1 MSDALFKELVYQTEN
16 GGGAFWSCKSCRSA
30 TAKLNKKITEI
41 YKKVEELETETKDNK
56 IEIQTVKANLA
67 DTNKRIDKLSEHSQ
81 DKETASQ
88 DKVFRE
94 LKDREERKNNLLIH
108 NLEEPDPNVRLGK
121 ERKELDIRNLLKVM
135 ETINVKLNIETD
147 VKFVRRIGEK
157 KDATRPL
164 LVGLIDPN
172 TRGTILNNA
181 SKLANTQF
189 SGISLVPDLTKRQ
202 REEDEEVRKLC
213 ETRNRERS
221 GDDLNFIWKP
231 LGPRG
236 SRRPVRTRIQ
246 REQEGS
252 RITRP
257 NPRARNLSPEREKG
271 TRRMSEK
278 RGREEDTEDEEE
290 QRPTRRLSVRRGQED
305 AEDEV
310 IMETSSQQHTTRTSK
325 H

>member
-1 MSDALFKELVYQTEN
+1 
-16 GGGAFWSCKSCRSA
+16 
-30 TAKLNKKITEI
+30 
-41 YKKVEELETETKDNK
+41 
-56 IEIQTVKANLA
+56 
-67 DTNKRIDKLSEHSQ
+67 
-81 DKETASQ
+81 
-88 DKVFRE
+88 
-94 LKDREERKNNLLIH
+94 
-108 NLEEPDPNVRLGK
+108 
-121 ERKELDIRNLLKVM
+121 M

-231 LGPRG
+231 LGPQG

-278 RGREEDTEDEEE
+278 RGREEDTERRRGGTETDEEIE
-290 QRPTRRLSVRRGQED
+290 HEERTGGRGGRGNHGDQQPTTHNKDLKTLKLLYLNAQSVVSKINELKITVCDLQPDIVLITESWCNKNISNSVIKLDGYELCSELRRDRTDTTNGIGGGLLVYVKYGRTVLPCDKYSSFNQFCKFIYKSEKESLNFYLIYRPPSSSLENLSEL
-305 AEDEV
+305 
-310 IMETSSQQHTTRTSK
+310 T
-325 H
+325 